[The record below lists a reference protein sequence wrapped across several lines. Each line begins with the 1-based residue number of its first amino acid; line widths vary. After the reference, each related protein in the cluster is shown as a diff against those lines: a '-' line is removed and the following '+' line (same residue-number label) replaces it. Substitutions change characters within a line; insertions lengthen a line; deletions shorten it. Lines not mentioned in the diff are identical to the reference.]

1 MPSPFNLPIVESK
14 AFYEPHLLAQR
25 FALMKKS
32 EQRFAFV
39 FDAIQEYA
47 MADSY
52 DIQDGLRLGQEIL
65 SLITKTGLR
74 DHARFIAL
82 FMAAMSIEPVGNNN
96 DLQDRLN
103 LLRLRL
109 GATNKEGG

>member
-1 MPSPFNLPIVESK
+1 MPSPFNLPIIESK

-25 FALMKKS
+25 FASMKKS

-39 FDAIQEYA
+39 FDAIKEYA
-47 MADSY
+47 MADPY

-65 SLITKTGLR
+65 SLITRTGLR
-74 DHARFIAL
+74 DHARLIAL
-82 FMAAMSIEPVGNNN
+82 FMAAMSIEPAGNNN